1 MKYIIRKIKKSDMNI
16 VVSLLQQVSNF
27 DPKIEFYDSIW
38 KNFKA
43 QKNYYAVVVETNISI
58 VGYGCLS
65 YSMNLRGG
73 KIAYIEDIVC
83 AQSFKRKGIGKAIMK
98 ELYDYAKKKGC
109 YKLVLQCK
117 KENKKFYEK
126 CGYQI
131 NGICM
136 QKII

>member
-1 MKYIIRKIKKSDMNI
+1 
-16 VVSLLQQVSNF
+16 
-27 DPKIEFYDSIW
+27 
-38 KNFKA
+38 
-43 QKNYYAVVVETNISI
+43 
-58 VGYGCLS
+58 
-65 YSMNLRGG
+65 
-73 KIAYIEDIVC
+73 
-83 AQSFKRKGIGKAIMK
+83 MK

-117 KENKKFYEK
+117 KENIKFYEK

>member
-1 MKYIIRKIKKSDMNI
+1 
-16 VVSLLQQVSNF
+16 
-27 DPKIEFYDSIW
+27 
-38 KNFKA
+38 
-43 QKNYYAVVVETNISI
+43 
-58 VGYGCLS
+58 
-65 YSMNLRGG
+65 
-73 KIAYIEDIVC
+73 
-83 AQSFKRKGIGKAIMK
+83 MK

-117 KENKKFYEK
+117 EVENKNFYEK